1 MSREPDTPA
10 LCPTC
15 GFPIHVFLLATPE
28 VCCPHCRAAWE
39 RATSDQASAATE
51 TRREK
56 RSIDDLV

>member
-1 MSREPDTPA
+1 MNREPDTTP

-28 VCCPHCRAAWE
+28 VRCPHCRRAWE
-39 RATSDQASAATE
+39 SAIARRAASSEPPHE
-51 TRREK
+51 T